1 MDSTRAQRRHASAGK
16 GTATGLPGM
25 GRPVHKS
32 GTMRTTL
39 RESAGVSIGMASLR
53 CCAAITVMTAA
64 LQACAW
70 VKPTASGA
78 EVRVASAAEVAACS
92 EAGSTQVSVL
102 DKVAGVRRGY
112 GAVSEELATL
122 ARNSAAQLGGD
133 TVVPSSEIVD
143 GTQTFAV
150 YNCGHHK

>member
-1 MDSTRAQRRHASAGK
+1 VEMSMN
-16 GTATGLPGM
+16 ATGAL
-25 GRPVHKS
+25 V
-32 GTMRTTL
+32 L
-39 RESAGVSIGMASLR
+39 LLL
-53 CCAAITVMTAA
+53 

-78 EVRVASAAEVAACS
+78 EVRVASASEVADCR

-112 GAVSEELATL
+112 TTVSEELATL

-133 TVVPSSEIVD
+133 TVVPTSEIVD

-150 YNCGHHK
+150 YDCRR